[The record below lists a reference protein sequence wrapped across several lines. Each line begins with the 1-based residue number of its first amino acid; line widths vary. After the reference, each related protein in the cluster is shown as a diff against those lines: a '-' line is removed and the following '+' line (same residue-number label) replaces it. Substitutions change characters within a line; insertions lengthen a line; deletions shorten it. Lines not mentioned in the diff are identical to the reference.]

1 MLLVLARLRGRETE
15 AAGVEAAAGQRRRKL
30 GIRRGRGE
38 RSDAVFHADR
48 KRPGR
53 RQAVGSAEGGRHGD
67 AGSDQRHQS
76 QDPKSVVW
84 GKSGSV
90 RVDRGGRRSIKK
102 KSN

>member
-48 KRPGR
+48 TPAGR
-53 RQAVGSAEGGRHGD
+53 RQAVVSAES
-67 AGSDQRHQS
+67 SDER
-76 QDPKSVVW
+76 
-84 GKSGSV
+84 
-90 RVDRGGRRSIKK
+90 RGGKECVSKCRSRWPPHHPIQ
-102 KSN
+102 NLEYHTPENND